1 MGTEQAIGT
10 GCCLPPACSKKG
22 SRCLGSC
29 CCTQKAGACVWS
41 HMLLC
46 PGPACLQEEQLL
58 RGRDSISRSGLNI
71 ASYGGR
77 AQTAQQEG
85 GYLQAVRDIK

>member
-1 MGTEQAIGT
+1 
-10 GCCLPPACSKKG
+10 
-22 SRCLGSC
+22 
-29 CCTQKAGACVWS
+29 
-41 HMLLC
+41 MLLC
-46 PGPACLQEEQLL
+46 PGPARLQEEQLL

>member
-1 MGTEQAIGT
+1 M
-10 GCCLPPACSKKG
+10 LLHK
-22 SRCLGSC
+22 
-29 CCTQKAGACVWS
+29 KAGARLSS
-41 HMLLC
+41 HVLLC

-77 AQTAQQEG
+77 ARTPQQEG